1 MTVLSSKNFSFYEI
15 DEEFKENFK
24 AVLWDELSSYHAEC
38 LKWVG
43 NAIRPVDS
51 QWFWSGSSY
60 CWYDKTQT
68 HEYRVWQTVNG
79 NLMYEDC
86 TNDKLYVVHFN

>member
-1 MTVLSSKNFSFYEI
+1 MTVLSRKDFSLYEI

-24 AVLWDELSSYHAEC
+24 AMLWDELSTYHAEC

-51 QWFWSGSSY
+51 Q
-60 CWYDKTQT
+60 
-68 HEYRVWQTVNG
+68 
-79 NLMYEDC
+79 
-86 TNDKLYVVHFN
+86 